1 MVELPL
7 TVRYPLRRLV
17 AGIILAVIVGI
28 VLLTINTRIGTLKSG
43 RTFTPKQGQAIYSVL
58 RDKLPAN
65 FRIMAYGPTSVE
77 YGSQLEKLLVA
88 AGWRSQSVVPLIV
101 SSGEFQPT
109 GITIM
114 VDGRYDETGASARD
128 LESALKDAQVEDVK
142 FLIEQNLPESTA
154 SSWVLIKVGRK
165 ANQ

>member
-1 MVELPL
+1 MSGK
-7 TVRYPLRRLV
+7 LV
-17 AGIILAVIVGI
+17 TKLALAGILAVIVGI
-28 VLLTINTRIGTLKSG
+28 ALLTINTRTGTLEAGRAG

-65 FRIMAYGPTSVE
+65 FSIMAYGPTGDGVE
-77 YGSQLEKLLVA
+77 YGSQLENLLVA
-88 AGWRSQSVVPLIV
+88 AGWRSRSVVPLIV

-154 SSWVLIKVGRK
+154 SSWVSIKVGEK
-165 ANQ
+165 TNQ

>member
-1 MVELPL
+1 MSGKLV
-7 TVRYPLRRLV
+7 TRLAL

-28 VLLTINTRIGTLKSG
+28 ALLTINTRTETLKSG
-43 RTFTPKQGQAIYSVL
+43 RTFTPKQGQSIYSVL

-65 FRIMAYGPTSVE
+65 FSIMAYGPTGDGVE
-77 YGSQLEKLLVA
+77 YGSQLEQLLVA
-88 AGWRSQSVVPLIV
+88 AGWRSKSVVPLIV

-142 FLIEQNLPESTA
+142 FLIEQNFPESTA

-165 ANQ
+165 AND